1 MIIVNK
7 SNFSLQTMQK
17 TSSSAT
23 ASKDTFYPDLKLC
36 LALEGEA
43 QWEIE
48 DQTYRIQP
56 GDIIFLN
63 VGQKRRFTAFGENGF
78 KLCAFIMTRNAFAA
92 PHHFMYFLNRV
103 KGQQNVIKNSLMSF
117 LLREAYEEF
126 SAEGPCRYEMV
137 SAKLTEFFI
146 KAERASQDLLHPIT
160 ETDREMLEVMDYIDG
175 NITHKISLR
184 AVANHVGMSESTFSR
199 HFSQWNGVSFKAY
212 VTEKKIRH
220 AILLLQTTNRKMID
234 IALECGFDSLSGFY
248 DAFQKRTGMT
258 PRKFS
263 QQEV

>member
-7 SNFSLQTMQK
+7 SNFSLQTIQK
-17 TSSSAT
+17 GQNATT
-23 ASKDTFYPDLKLC
+23 ASKDTFYADLKLC
-36 LALEGEA
+36 LALAGEA

-48 DQTYRIQP
+48 DKTYHIQP

-63 VGQKRRFTAFGENGF
+63 IGQKRHFTAFGENGF
-78 KLCAFIMTRNAFAA
+78 KLCAFILTRDSFAA
-92 PHHFMYFLNRV
+92 PHHYMYFLNRV
-103 KGQQNVIKNSLMSF
+103 REHQNVIKGCLLSS

-126 SAEGPCRYEMV
+126 TAENPDRYEMV

-146 KAERASQDLLHPIT
+146 KSERASHDLLQPIT
-160 ETDREMLEVMDYIDG
+160 ETDREMLEIMDYIDR

-184 AVANHVGMSESTFSR
+184 AAANHAGMSESTFSR
-199 HFSQWNGVSFKAY
+199 HFSQWNGVSFKQY

-248 DAFQKRTGMT
+248 DTFQKRTGMT
-258 PRKFS
+258 PRRFS
-263 QQEV
+263 QH